1 MDQENLRVLQKRRPT
16 DATATLRLFLDF
28 SQSGERDV
36 PDPYYGGL
44 NGFER
49 VLDLVEDASTG
60 LLIYLRR
67 ESSRR
72 RQRG

>member
-1 MDQENLRVLQKRRPT
+1 MDEDNLRVLQKRRPEN
-16 DATATLRLFLDF
+16 ATATLRLFLDF
-28 SQSGERDV
+28 AKSSERNV

-44 NGFER
+44 AGFER

-60 LLIYLRR
+60 LLIYLKR
-67 ESSRR
+67 EYSR